1 MGDKSVISR
10 YIKNVNEE
18 ELKGE
23 STVTKFATVQK
34 EGKRTVTREIS
45 NDKALT
51 EFEKYWVKQ
60 DKLFKSDFDL
70 LLEETKEN
78 NNEVEEVINHEWK

>member
-10 YIKNVNEE
+10 HIKNVNEE

-23 STVTKFATVQK
+23 STVAKFATVQK
-34 EGKRTVTREIS
+34 VGKRTVTRVMS

-51 EFEKYWVKQ
+51 EFEKYRVKQ

-78 NNEVEEVINHEWK
+78 NNKVEEVINHE